1 MIVSIQTQTQ
11 TQTQPSQAKLVF
23 FWAGIGLDWAER
35 LACEGSKR
43 KKHKIQGLECN
54 KTNKDKNPNL
64 SAHLFS
70 RVSLLLTEQSSS
82 SHPRRGGAEA
92 SILLH
97 HGSHAQSRVRSFL
110 TGFSA
115 NSSMNFCLLLFL
127 KKTVIGIIFWIF
139 FFFYNED
146 KGICVVLADMSLISV
161 ILFQ

>member
-70 RVSLLLTEQSSS
+70 RVSLFLTEQSSS

-97 HGSHAQSRVRSFL
+97 HGSHAQSRVRSLL

-127 KKTVIGIIFWIF
+127 KKTVIGIIFWKF
-139 FFFYNED
+139 FF
-146 KGICVVLADMSLISV
+146 LL
-161 ILFQ
+161 Q

>member
-1 MIVSIQTQTQ
+1 MIVSIQ

-70 RVSLLLTEQSSS
+70 RVSLFLTEQSSS

-97 HGSHAQSRVRSFL
+97 HGSHAQSRVRSFF
-110 TGFSA
+110 TGFSG
-115 NSSMNFCLLLFL
+115 NSSMNFSPFVSKENSYRNNFL
-127 KKTVIGIIFWIF
+127 EIF
-139 FFFYNED
+139 FSFTMKIRD
-146 KGICVVLADMSLISV
+146 LCGTC
-161 ILFQ
+161 